1 MWWAAQLSGRSPA
14 QKPEIFGSAPD
25 VLKSRANPRNLL
37 IELCQRLRPACWNS
51 RLKTGLALPHSLQSA
66 VQIVSGAPTAKRLRM
81 LRITVVESS
90 GEAARL
96 RVEGRM
102 TDGWVEELRK
112 TCDLQ
117 GLGDGVRLTL
127 DLADVAFVDAAG
139 IELLKELKRRRVTLL
154 NPTSF
159 VAQQLQDAAR
169 SDGPCKDCP
178 SSGNR

>member
-1 MWWAAQLSGRSPA
+1 
-14 QKPEIFGSAPD
+14 
-25 VLKSRANPRNLL
+25 
-37 IELCQRLRPACWNS
+37 
-51 RLKTGLALPHSLQSA
+51 
-66 VQIVSGAPTAKRLRM
+66 M

-96 RVEGRM
+96 RVEGRV
-102 TDGWVEELRK
+102 TDGWVEELQK

-117 GLGDGVRLTL
+117 GLGDGIRLTL

-159 VAQQLQDAAR
+159 VAQQLKETA
-169 SDGPCKDCP
+169 
-178 SSGNR
+178 SGNGARKRPSAGNK